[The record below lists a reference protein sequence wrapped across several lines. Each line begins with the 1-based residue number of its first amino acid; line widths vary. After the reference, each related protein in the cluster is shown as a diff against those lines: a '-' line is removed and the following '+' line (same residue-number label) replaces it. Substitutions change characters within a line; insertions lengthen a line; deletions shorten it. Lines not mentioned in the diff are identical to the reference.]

1 MSTCSVS
8 KGCFV
13 FKPDSK
19 KRKITSAAD
28 YFCEGNNDSEDSD
41 LRFNTCQS
49 LWKRIK
55 SETEQLQEDLN
66 KKLFDNLITFLRQSH
81 VNFKEKKTEW
91 AYRMKSNEIP
101 TAALVLGVN
110 VTDHDLTFKSLSE
123 ALQEDVTPFVVSL
136 RSKECPD
143 IKHLLQKLMA
153 QLMGCHIDADS
164 SEEGVCSKASPNR
177 MRCTV
182 ASLTDW
188 YKNITK
194 KKDTDTPS
202 KIQGILSRHW
212 EPPPVVVIFKDM
224 ESFTTKVLQDFIM
237 IVRLLLGRGGKVGR
251 GLVWDALLTN
261 WHTGLISTTGS
272 EPSVLIDGNQCIRE
286 FPLVL
291 IFGIATSPMI
301 THKLLPHS
309 VSSLLCIELFQSLS
323 CKDHLSTVI
332 DKLLLTSQFPFK
344 LGEKVLQVLKNIF
357 LYHDFSVQNFIKGFQ
372 LSLLEHFYSQPLS
385 VLCCDFEESR
395 KRAKFLSHSQCE
407 NIRRLPSFRRFV
419 ESQASKKQTV
429 LLTDD
434 ANLKEEM
441 QALLQNLHT
450 YHENFFPILRC
461 LHAFTTSLPNY
472 PLGKQIRELHCAC
485 LERNVWETEDYE
497 SAIQLVRMLAKDEL
511 MAILKKCVAIMT
523 SSPAKC
529 LGSCAEKLKEYLGQ
543 FKNLEEQVYWNC
555 QDLKRPSHIFVSDDQ
570 DETVTSLKEIQKK
583 TDLYHL
589 QKTLLEM
596 KESRRLKKLT
606 KFEMLRFEVVDFID
620 SLVRSYLAPP
630 EMQTLYEVMYFSKA
644 SALREH
650 LNAAPR
656 IAVHTAL
663 NNPYFY
669 LKNEALE
676 NDAGCISNT
685 APDICIAYKLHLECG
700 RLINLVDWLEAFS
713 TVVIAAADQN
723 STDKDQVEEII
734 HARFIRAVSEL
745 ELLGFIKPTKQKT
758 DHVAR
763 LTWGSC

>member
-1 MSTCSVS
+1 ME
-8 KGCFV
+8 KLGCFV
-13 FKPDSK
+13 FKPESK
-19 KRKITSAAD
+19 KRKIASPAD
-28 YFCEGNNDSEDSD
+28 YFYDGSNDSEDRE
-41 LRFNTCQS
+41 LRFDTCQL
-49 LWKRIK
+49 LWKQIK
-55 SETEQLQEDLN
+55 SETEAFCCQLHQLSLSETSGAHPRLLGSWREETWRWRLLQNNPHYVWLLQKAPQPRSGEQLQEDLN
-66 KKLFDNLITFLRQSH
+66 KKLFDNLIRFLRQSH
-81 VNFKEKKTEW
+81 SNFKEKKTEW
-91 AYRMKSNEIP
+91 ACQMKSNEIP
-101 TAALVLGVN
+101 AAALVLGVN

-136 RSKECPD
+136 TSKECPG

-153 QLMGCHIDADS
+153 QLMDSCPDADS
-164 SEEGVCSKASPNR
+164 SEEGECSKAFPNR
-177 MRCTV
+177 MHCSV
-182 ASLTDW
+182 SSLTDW
-188 YKNITK
+188 YRNKTKDVK
-194 KKDTDTPS
+194 KKDADAPCKT
-202 KIQGILSRHW
+202 QGISSRHW

-224 ESFTTKVLQDFIM
+224 ESFTTKVLQDFI
-237 IVRLLLGRGGKVGR
+237 II
-251 GLVWDALLTN
+251 
-261 WHTGLISTTGS
+261 IS
-272 EPSVLIDGNQCIRE
+272 QCIRE

-301 THKLLPHS
+301 IHKLLPHS

-344 LGEKVLQVLKNIF
+344 LGEKVLQVLINIF

-385 VLCCDFEESR
+385 VLCCDLQESK
-395 KRAKFLSHSQCE
+395 KRVEFLSHSQCE

-419 ESQASKKQTV
+419 ESQASKKQTD

-434 ANLKEEM
+434 ATLKEET

-450 YHENFFPILRC
+450 YHENYVLILRC
-461 LHAFTTSLPNY
+461 LHAFISSLPNY

-485 LERNVWETEDYE
+485 LERKVWETEDYE
-497 SAIQLVRMLAKDEL
+497 AALQLVRMLAKDEVI
-511 MAILKKCVAIMT
+511 AILKKCVEIIT
-523 SSPAKC
+523 SSSAKC
-529 LGSCAEKLKEYLGQ
+529 LGSCAEKLEEYLGQ
-543 FKNLEEQVYWNC
+543 FKSLEAA
-555 QDLKRPSHIFVSDDQ
+555 DDQ
-570 DETVTSLKEIQKK
+570 DETASSLKEIQKK
-583 TDLYHL
+583 TDLYRL

-630 EMQTLYEVMYFSKA
+630 EMQTLYEVMYFSMA
-644 SALREH
+644 STVREH

-656 IAVHTAL
+656 VAIHTAL

-676 NDAGCISNT
+676 SDTGCISNT

-713 TVVIAAADQN
+713 TVVTAADQN
-723 STDKDQVEEII
+723 STEKDQMEEII
-734 HARFIRAVSEL
+734 HTRFIRAVSEL
-745 ELLGFIKPTKQKT
+745 EFLGFIKPTKQKT